1 MIRKKGCILFP
12 PIKIRNYIF
21 LFFYIFYWKKEA
33 TTSLASNIF
42 SLKPYKVVYLTLI
55 DDHYEFMYV
64 VDERSTLCVK
74 KDVTFLFDIQAE

>member
-1 MIRKKGCILFP
+1 MHFVSAYQDKKLHFFP
-12 PIKIRNYIF
+12 
-21 LFFYIFYWKKEA
+21 FYDLAVEKKEA

-42 SLKPYKVVYLTLI
+42 SVKPYKVVYLTLI

-64 VDERSTLCVK
+64 VDERRTLCVE